1 MMKWDAKQRKECIF
15 LTKTTWKDFFHFVMK
30 KTVSF
35 FWYVSCFRNQKA
47 NISIYEYELIYC
59 PINYQFQRICIFRLA
74 RQFTNHEDIVV
85 IEDSFHGNL
94 GILSDISPKIYQ
106 YIPNYQQKDFV
117 HITPLPS
124 SYRKSK
130 LIKLDPETHYPKGL
144 QGDDLHKLVAEMC
157 AKEVERIF
165 KEAKEKG
172 RKIGAFICEPCMVS
186 DIGTVWK
193 LQKITLTP
201 FFA

>member
-1 MMKWDAKQRKECIF
+1 MQNKEKRRVHF
-15 LTKTTWKDFFHFVMK
+15 PHEVLKRFFP
-30 KTVSF
+30 
-35 FWYVSCFRNQKA
+35 FRNEKFLLMCVMFRNENA
-47 NISIYEYELIYC
+47 NISIYESRKFCEYKDIYYF
-59 PINYQFQRICIFRLA
+59 PITYQFQHLCNFRLA

-130 LIKLDPETHYPKGL
+130 LIKLDPETHYPKDL
-144 QGDDLHKLVAEMC
+144 QGEDLHKLVAEMC

-186 DIGTVWK
+186 DISTV
-193 LQKITLTP
+193 
-201 FFA
+201 